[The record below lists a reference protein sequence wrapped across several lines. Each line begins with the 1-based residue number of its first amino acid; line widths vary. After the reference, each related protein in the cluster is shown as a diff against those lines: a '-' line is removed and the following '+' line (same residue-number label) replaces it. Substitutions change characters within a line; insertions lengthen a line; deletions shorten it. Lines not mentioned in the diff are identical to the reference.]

1 MAIGSE
7 PEIGV
12 EFRRW
17 GLMTEEQKL
26 AWFRHMTEVY
36 GPDGVGGYATVCYP
50 KRTAPDEL

>member
-17 GLMTEEQKL
+17 GLMTEDEKL
-26 AWFRHMTEVY
+26 AWFKFLREHH
-36 GPDGVGGYATVCYP
+36 GPDGVGGYGTICYP
-50 KRTAPDEL
+50 KRTPQDEL

>member
-17 GLMTEEQKL
+17 GLMTEDEKL
-26 AWFRHMTEVY
+26 AWFRFLREHH
-36 GPDGVGGYATVCYP
+36 GPDGVGGYATICYP
-50 KRTAPDEL
+50 KRTAPDDL

>member
-17 GLMTEEQKL
+17 GLMSETEKL
-26 AWFRHMTEVY
+26 AWFEFLRTEY
-36 GPDGVGGYATVCYP
+36 GPDGVGGYGTVCYP